1 MRVRRSSGKP
11 INQETVGLSPRYV
24 AKQKVYN
31 ASKTRGSG
39 PKRSGRKA
47 ATRPS
52 SRGSGPKRRGRR

>member
-11 INQETVGLSPRYV
+11 INQEHLGLTPRQI
-24 AKQKVYN
+24 AKQRTYN
-31 ASKTRGSG
+31 ASQTRGSG
-39 PKRSGRKA
+39 PKRSGRRA